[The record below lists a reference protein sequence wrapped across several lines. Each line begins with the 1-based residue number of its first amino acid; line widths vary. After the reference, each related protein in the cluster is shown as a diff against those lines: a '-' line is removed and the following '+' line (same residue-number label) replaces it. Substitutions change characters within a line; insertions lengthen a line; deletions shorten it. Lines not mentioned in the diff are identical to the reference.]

1 MTTQT
6 PERSLDALA
15 HGERP
20 VLEELAQMHLNTLS
34 NSGLDERTYH
44 FVRLAA
50 LIAMDAAP
58 ASYLANLA
66 VARDAGMTAADVQ
79 GVAVAIAP
87 IVGSARVVDAAGSI
101 VRAFGFAEAAAES
114 AEGSSREKR

>member
-6 PERSLDALA
+6 PERTLDAMA

-20 VLEELAQMHLNTLS
+20 VLEQLAQMHLNTLS
-34 NSGLDERTYH
+34 NSGLDEHTYH
-44 FVRLAA
+44 LVRVAA

-66 VARDAGMTAADVQ
+66 VAREAGMTAADLQ

-101 VRAFGFAEAAAES
+101 VRAFGL
-114 AEGSSREKR
+114 AEGVERAED